1 MPEYVKRLWEL
12 VGDDEL
18 LQIASVSI
26 ALMDADRRVLLARH
40 VEGQHWLLPG
50 GAIEPGEVPA
60 DAAIREMWE
69 ETGTAVRLTRLVGVF
84 GGPDFIVHYRNGHRT
99 SYVMTVFE
107 ARTEE
112 QLGRPDGHEVLEL
125 RFMSAD
131 ECKSVSLARWIPT
144 VPDPSSLEPEAEL
157 SASVRRL
164 TVTSGRR
171 RLNAFQNVSYQMPVL
186 A

>member
-1 MPEYVKRLWEL
+1 MPEYVKRLREL

-112 QLGRPDGHEVLEL
+112 QLGRPDGYEVLEL
-125 RFMSAD
+125 RFMSAE

-144 VPDPSSLEPEAEL
+144 VLDAIFTGAPSGALQRQTERS
-157 SASVRRL
+157 
-164 TVTSGRR
+164 
-171 RLNAFQNVSYQMPVL
+171 F
-186 A
+186 